1 MNNLDIFE
9 ENPQRCEGCGF
20 ITQTLP
26 YGLHHEEICV
36 DCAMKDMPVSLI
48 RMKEHMLGYDE

>member
-1 MNNLDIFE
+1 MTNLNTFE
-9 ENPQRCEGCGF
+9 ENPQRCEGCGL
-20 ITQTLP
+20 ITETRP

-36 DCAMKDMPVSLI
+36 DCAMEDMTVSLI